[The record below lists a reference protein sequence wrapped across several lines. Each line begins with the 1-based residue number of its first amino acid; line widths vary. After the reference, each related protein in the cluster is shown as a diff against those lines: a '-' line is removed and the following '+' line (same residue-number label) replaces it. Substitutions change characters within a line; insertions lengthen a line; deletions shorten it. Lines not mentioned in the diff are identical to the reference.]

1 MAKKTYNPIFGKP
14 QQISL
19 PKVDLQYSTPK
30 KPESEKAEPPK
41 TRPVVPVFSRQT
53 TKANHIVPTNDRQR
67 YREFTRQ
74 GYQQALQ
81 DNAGARF
88 HAGFMEGLSPVSLG
102 LESEA
107 LEGSKAFLAGNV
119 AGTMAQF
126 AIPYAG
132 VAPKIG
138 KALSNVP
145 KYAQMGKVGQAVA
158 RGVGTDLAVGVP
170 LNTLYGVSKEGLE
183 GKELAKS
190 IGLNTAIDLVAGGLF
205 EIIPAGV
212 KGMKR
217 FVNKQTGEVVAEATD
232 EVVEQ
237 AAKYT
242 RRKLKQPLYTGSSN
256 PNIESFIAGGDGVT
270 KRSGDSF
277 GKGVY
282 LTDNPE
288 VAKLYAQ
295 GDSGTVY
302 QVETK
307 SNLLDLDSNA
317 DKRFVDVVIGL
328 INDGDQQYKNRLY
341 RKIGRK
347 RKAFDSVEDARNFF
361 DEQKKI
367 WGSVDSVYSGNKPKA
382 LKENNKFVVEYT
394 DYNAEPLELLL
405 KAKNKDIFEALSSIN
420 TNTASNAVMAAGFDG
435 IKYADA
441 GAFNAGIQGKTSVVF
456 RNEKDINILKK
467 YSTTDEIPKGRT
479 IVPKPKKIV
488 KVPQTPV
495 QPRTP
500 QGRTV
505 VPVRRAL
512 KQSEVDFPDLPVKKA
527 NIKNEARNKGTHI
540 EVGEKFE
547 ALSPEHQQSIL
558 VHENAHNLSNKHL
571 FEDGK
576 FQDILNNKAF
586 GETKITSDGRTYWEG
601 IFGDVGATSV
611 DETLT
616 EAIAIYKR
624 NPEWLIKNHP
634 EAYEYIKKNIMTKP
648 FSTTKSRA
656 TVPNKSIGADN
667 LRPQKTSEELIQEY
681 GLIKPGMEPKAREAR
696 IPKATDAGDVQ
707 LGIRTSAEA
716 KAINEQSYKEIQSAV
731 EEGMATKFTVTNE
744 KAVAEANKKIADNGL
759 EKAHDEFR
767 GFMQSGK
774 MPQSK
779 DIALGYRLMQEYQKA
794 GDYKKVAELAIDIS
808 ELLSETGRSLQAAQ
822 IIKKLSPEG
831 RVLSVQRVAKKL
843 SEKFDVD
850 VKLDEA
856 TIKKVREAKT
866 EKEIV
871 EATEEAAIKAWNQVP
886 SGLQNKLNAWR
897 YMSMLMNPKTHVR
910 NIVGNAIFMPAR
922 ELKNLIGAGLEKAI
936 VPVGKRTKA
945 VINPASKADRELLK
959 FADKDFDNVV
969 NILRG
974 EGKFDEGYRKL
985 EANVFK
991 NKILEGLR
999 NFNMKALD
1007 VEDIW
1012 FMRAAYD
1019 SSMAQYLKANNINT
1033 KSITDELL
1041 QKARNYAADE
1051 ALKATYRDANTVAT
1065 AISKLKRKLATN
1077 KTDNTGLWLA
1087 QRAGGIAL
1095 EGVLP
1100 FTKTPINILRRGVE
1114 YSPASIIA
1122 GIGDVIKVA
1131 RKGGDMAKALD
1142 RLATGLSGTSILLIG
1157 ALAGK
1162 NQWVVGGSDDLYSS
1176 KQYQYS
1182 NMQGM
1187 QEYAIDTGEGTYTID
1202 WAAPMSMPFFVGV
1215 ELGKAFEKEG
1225 ADFSKVVDAITKID
1239 DPLFNMSMLQG
1250 INDALNSWG
1259 KGDDAIGQ
1267 IASNMI
1273 ISYLGQYVPTVGG
1286 QIARTADDTRRAITS
1301 TTESPTK
1308 RKLEKALNR
1317 QLGKIP
1323 LAIAY
1328 QKNEPYIDL
1337 WGRTETSGSA
1347 VENFISPGYYRPK
1360 NVTFVDKEINKLIE
1374 RLDEETAKEVIPRVT
1389 NSYTVTQDKVEY
1401 RMTEKELTQFKKTR
1415 GQTSYKELERLF
1427 RSGQYARMSDAEKVK
1442 AIRKVYDKAFQK
1454 AKEELLRKR
1463 ASIPIKK

>member
-1 MAKKTYNPIFGKP
+1 M
-14 QQISL
+14 
-19 PKVDLQYSTPK
+19 PK
-30 KPESEKAEPPK
+30 
-41 TRPVVPVFSRQT
+41 
-53 TKANHIVPTNDRQR
+53 
-67 YREFTRQ
+67 
-74 GYQQALQ
+74 
-81 DNAGARF
+81 
-88 HAGFMEGLSPVSLG
+88 
-102 LESEA
+102 
-107 LEGSKAFLAGNV
+107 
-119 AGTMAQF
+119 
-126 AIPYAG
+126 
-132 VAPKIG
+132 
-138 KALSNVP
+138 
-145 KYAQMGKVGQAVA
+145 
-158 RGVGTDLAVGVP
+158 
-170 LNTLYGVSKEGLE
+170 
-183 GKELAKS
+183 
-190 IGLNTAIDLVAGGLF
+190 
-205 EIIPAGV
+205 
-212 KGMKR
+212 
-217 FVNKQTGEVVAEATD
+217 
-232 EVVEQ
+232 
-237 AAKYT
+237 
-242 RRKLKQPLYTGSSN
+242 
-256 PNIESFIAGGDGVT
+256 
-270 KRSGDSF
+270 
-277 GKGVY
+277 
-282 LTDNPE
+282 
-288 VAKLYAQ
+288 
-295 GDSGTVY
+295 
-302 QVETK
+302 
-307 SNLLDLDSNA
+307 
-317 DKRFVDVVIGL
+317 
-328 INDGDQQYKNRLY
+328 
-341 RKIGRK
+341 
-347 RKAFDSVEDARNFF
+347 
-361 DEQKKI
+361 
-367 WGSVDSVYSGNKPKA
+367 
-382 LKENNKFVVEYT
+382 
-394 DYNAEPLELLL
+394 
-405 KAKNKDIFEALSSIN
+405 
-420 TNTASNAVMAAGFDG
+420 
-435 IKYADA
+435 
-441 GAFNAGIQGKTSVVF
+441 
-456 RNEKDINILKK
+456 
-467 YSTTDEIPKGRT
+467 
-479 IVPKPKKIV
+479 
-488 KVPQTPV
+488 
-495 QPRTP
+495 
-500 QGRTV
+500 
-505 VPVRRAL
+505 
-512 KQSEVDFPDLPVKKA
+512 
-527 NIKNEARNKGTHI
+527 
-540 EVGEKFE
+540 
-547 ALSPEHQQSIL
+547 
-558 VHENAHNLSNKHL
+558 
-571 FEDGK
+571 
-576 FQDILNNKAF
+576 
-586 GETKITSDGRTYWEG
+586 
-601 IFGDVGATSV
+601 
-611 DETLT
+611 
-616 EAIAIYKR
+616 
-624 NPEWLIKNHP
+624 
-634 EAYEYIKKNIMTKP
+634 
-648 FSTTKSRA
+648 
-656 TVPNKSIGADN
+656 
-667 LRPQKTSEELIQEY
+667 
-681 GLIKPGMEPKAREAR
+681 
-696 IPKATDAGDVQ
+696 
-707 LGIRTSAEA
+707 
-716 KAINEQSYKEIQSAV
+716 
-731 EEGMATKFTVTNE
+731 
-744 KAVAEANKKIADNGL
+744 
-759 EKAHDEFR
+759 
-767 GFMQSGK
+767 
-774 MPQSK
+774 SK

-831 RVLSVQRVAKKL
+831 RVMSVQRVAKKL

-856 TIKKVREAKT
+856 TIKKVQQAKT

-991 NKILEGLR
+991 NKLLEGLR
-999 NFNMKALD
+999 VFNMKALD

-1051 ALKATYRDANTVAT
+1051 ALKATYRDASTVAT

-1114 YSPASIIA
+1114 YSPFSIIA

-1162 NQWVVGGSDDLYSS
+1162 NQWVIGGSDDLYSS

-1202 WAAPMSMPFFVGV
+1202 WAAPMSMPFFIGV

-1286 QIARTADDTRRAITS
+1286 QIARTVDDTRRTTTS
-1301 TTESPTK
+1301 TAESPTK
-1308 RKLEKALNR
+1308 RKLEKALRR

-1323 LAIAY
+1323 FAS

-1374 RLDEETAKEVIPRVT
+1374 RLDEETAKEVIPRAT

-1427 RSGQYARMSDAEKVK
+1427 RSEQYARMSDAEKVK
-1442 AIRKVYDKAFQK
+1442 AIRKVYDNAFQK

>member
-1 MAKKTYNPIFGKP
+1 
-14 QQISL
+14 
-19 PKVDLQYSTPK
+19 
-30 KPESEKAEPPK
+30 
-41 TRPVVPVFSRQT
+41 
-53 TKANHIVPTNDRQR
+53 
-67 YREFTRQ
+67 
-74 GYQQALQ
+74 
-81 DNAGARF
+81 
-88 HAGFMEGLSPVSLG
+88 
-102 LESEA
+102 
-107 LEGSKAFLAGNV
+107 
-119 AGTMAQF
+119 
-126 AIPYAG
+126 
-132 VAPKIG
+132 
-138 KALSNVP
+138 
-145 KYAQMGKVGQAVA
+145 
-158 RGVGTDLAVGVP
+158 
-170 LNTLYGVSKEGLE
+170 
-183 GKELAKS
+183 
-190 IGLNTAIDLVAGGLF
+190 
-205 EIIPAGV
+205 
-212 KGMKR
+212 
-217 FVNKQTGEVVAEATD
+217 
-232 EVVEQ
+232 
-237 AAKYT
+237 
-242 RRKLKQPLYTGSSN
+242 
-256 PNIESFIAGGDGVT
+256 
-270 KRSGDSF
+270 
-277 GKGVY
+277 
-282 LTDNPE
+282 
-288 VAKLYAQ
+288 
-295 GDSGTVY
+295 
-302 QVETK
+302 
-307 SNLLDLDSNA
+307 
-317 DKRFVDVVIGL
+317 
-328 INDGDQQYKNRLY
+328 
-341 RKIGRK
+341 
-347 RKAFDSVEDARNFF
+347 
-361 DEQKKI
+361 
-367 WGSVDSVYSGNKPKA
+367 
-382 LKENNKFVVEYT
+382 
-394 DYNAEPLELLL
+394 
-405 KAKNKDIFEALSSIN
+405 
-420 TNTASNAVMAAGFDG
+420 
-435 IKYADA
+435 
-441 GAFNAGIQGKTSVVF
+441 
-456 RNEKDINILKK
+456 
-467 YSTTDEIPKGRT
+467 
-479 IVPKPKKIV
+479 
-488 KVPQTPV
+488 
-495 QPRTP
+495 
-500 QGRTV
+500 
-505 VPVRRAL
+505 
-512 KQSEVDFPDLPVKKA
+512 
-527 NIKNEARNKGTHI
+527 
-540 EVGEKFE
+540 
-547 ALSPEHQQSIL
+547 
-558 VHENAHNLSNKHL
+558 
-571 FEDGK
+571 
-576 FQDILNNKAF
+576 
-586 GETKITSDGRTYWEG
+586 
-601 IFGDVGATSV
+601 
-611 DETLT
+611 
-616 EAIAIYKR
+616 
-624 NPEWLIKNHP
+624 
-634 EAYEYIKKNIMTKP
+634 
-648 FSTTKSRA
+648 
-656 TVPNKSIGADN
+656 
-667 LRPQKTSEELIQEY
+667 
-681 GLIKPGMEPKAREAR
+681 
-696 IPKATDAGDVQ
+696 
-707 LGIRTSAEA
+707 
-716 KAINEQSYKEIQSAV
+716 
-731 EEGMATKFTVTNE
+731 MATKFTVTNE

-774 MPQSK
+774 MPKSK

-843 SEKFDVD
+843 SEKYDVD
-850 VKLDEA
+850 VKIDEA
-856 TIKKVREAKT
+856 TIKKVRQAKT

-897 YMSMLMNPKTHVR
+897 YIAMLMNPKTHVR

-959 FADKDFDNVV
+959 FADQDFDNVV

-985 EANVFK
+985 EANVFNSK
-991 NKILEGLR
+991 LKGLRVLSKILEGLR
-999 NFNMKALD
+999 VFNMKALD

-1051 ALKATYRDANTVAT
+1051 ALKATYRDASTVAT

-1100 FTKTPINILRRGVE
+1100 FTKTPINILRRGFE
-1114 YSPASIIA
+1114 YSPFSIIA

-1187 QEYAIDTGEGTYTID
+1187 QEYSIDTGEGTYTID
-1202 WAAPMSMPFFVGV
+1202 WAAPMSMPFFIGV
-1215 ELGKAFEKEG
+1215 ELGKFFEKEG

-1267 IASNMI
+1267 IASNMM

-1286 QIARTADDTRRAITS
+1286 QIARTVDDTRRTTTS
-1301 TTESPTK
+1301 TAESPTK

-1328 QKNEPYIDL
+1328 KKNEPYIDL

-1442 AIRKVYDKAFQK
+1442 AIRKVYDNAFQK

>member
-1 MAKKTYNPIFGKP
+1 MDKYTELLFKVMRGESSSNTALTFPTKQNVPVPPQTPQATTQRTTTYAKGK
-14 QQISL
+14 
-19 PKVDLQYSTPK
+19 
-30 KPESEKAEPPK
+30 A
-41 TRPVVPVFSRQT
+41 VVPT
-53 TKANHIVPTNDRQR
+53 HDRQR

-74 GYQQALQ
+74 GYQQALK

-107 LEGSKAFLAGNV
+107 LEGSKAFLAGNI

-183 GKELAKS
+183 GKELAKF
-190 IGLNTAIDLVAGGLF
+190 IGLNTAIDLIAGGVLEVIGGVLLKSGKRVATKAEF
-205 EIIPAGV
+205 DALSKAEQAEVLEEVSKREIVRRQLKQQDRTIETISEVPTKPEIYTKIEKEVKANVNKLLAGAKPELRKEVRDLIPSFVKGETSVDDFIQSVYDAAVSIPYAKAGDKELLAGV
-212 KGMKR
+212 RAFLKKGIKVTDDLRQIPDFKDFRIANAGKIKFSPNGSYVDVLYEELADMYGNVFPR
-217 FVNKQTGEVVAEATD
+217 TITNPVDQLERIISVLDGNKAETIRLGDVLTESQIYD
-232 EVVEQ
+232 EVVYPVLDEVNDLLSLS
-237 AAKYT
+237 KT
-242 RRKLKQPLYTGSSN
+242 RVKGTETVKGFPRYKLDTPVKPL
-256 PNIESFIAGGDGVT
+256 
-270 KRSGDSF
+270 
-277 GKGVY
+277 
-282 LTDNPE
+282 
-288 VAKLYAQ
+288 
-295 GDSGTVY
+295 
-302 QVETK
+302 
-307 SNLLDLDSNA
+307 
-317 DKRFVDVVIGL
+317 
-328 INDGDQQYKNRLY
+328 NR
-341 RKIGRK
+341 
-347 RKAFDSVEDARNFF
+347 
-361 DEQKKI
+361 
-367 WGSVDSVYSGNKPKA
+367 
-382 LKENNKFVVEYT
+382 
-394 DYNAEPLELLL
+394 
-405 KAKNKDIFEALSSIN
+405 
-420 TNTASNAVMAAGFDG
+420 
-435 IKYADA
+435 
-441 GAFNAGIQGKTSVVF
+441 
-456 RNEKDINILKK
+456 
-467 YSTTDEIPKGRT
+467 
-479 IVPKPKKIV
+479 
-488 KVPQTPV
+488 PV

-500 QGRTV
+500 QG
-505 VPVRRAL
+505 
-512 KQSEVDFPDLPVKKA
+512 
-527 NIKNEARNKGTHI
+527 
-540 EVGEKFE
+540 
-547 ALSPEHQQSIL
+547 
-558 VHENAHNLSNKHL
+558 
-571 FEDGK
+571 
-576 FQDILNNKAF
+576 
-586 GETKITSDGRTYWEG
+586 
-601 IFGDVGATSV
+601 
-611 DETLT
+611 
-616 EAIAIYKR
+616 
-624 NPEWLIKNHP
+624 
-634 EAYEYIKKNIMTKP
+634 
-648 FSTTKSRA
+648 RA
-656 TVPNKSIGADN
+656 TVPNKSIGADIS
-667 LRPQKTSEELIQEY
+667 RPQKTSEELIQEY

-774 MPQSK
+774 MPKSK

-831 RVLSVQRVAKKL
+831 RVMSVQRVAKKL

-856 TIKKVREAKT
+856 TIKKVRQAKT

-897 YMSMLMNPKTHVR
+897 YIAMLFNPVTHVR

-999 NFNMKALD
+999 VFNMKALD

-1100 FTKTPINILRRGVE
+1100 FTKTPTNILRRGFE
-1114 YSPASIIA
+1114 YSPFSIIA

-1215 ELGKAFEKEG
+1215 ELGKFFEKEG

-1259 KGDDAIGQ
+1259 YGDDAIGQ
-1267 IASNMI
+1267 IASNMM

-1286 QIARTADDTRRAITS
+1286 QIARTVDDTRRTTTS
-1301 TTESPTK
+1301 TAESPTK

-1328 QKNEPYIDL
+1328 RKNEPYIDL

-1442 AIRKVYDKAFQK
+1442 AIRKIYDKAFQK

>member
-41 TRPVVPVFSRQT
+41 TKPVVPVFSRQT
-53 TKANHIVPTNDRQR
+53 TKANHIVPTTDRQR
-67 YREFTRQ
+67 YQEFTRQ

-88 HAGFMEGLSPVSLG
+88 HAGLMEGLSPVSLG

-107 LEGSKAFLAGNV
+107 LEGSKAFLGGNI
-119 AGTMAQF
+119 AGTMAQY

-190 IGLNTAIDLVAGGLF
+190 IGINTAIDLVAGGLF

-237 AAKYT
+237 AVKAVGVQNTPVK
-242 RRKLKQPLYTGSSN
+242 PL
-256 PNIESFIAGGDGVT
+256 
-270 KRSGDSF
+270 
-277 GKGVY
+277 
-282 LTDNPE
+282 
-288 VAKLYAQ
+288 
-295 GDSGTVY
+295 
-302 QVETK
+302 
-307 SNLLDLDSNA
+307 
-317 DKRFVDVVIGL
+317 
-328 INDGDQQYKNRLY
+328 NR
-341 RKIGRK
+341 
-347 RKAFDSVEDARNFF
+347 
-361 DEQKKI
+361 
-367 WGSVDSVYSGNKPKA
+367 
-382 LKENNKFVVEYT
+382 
-394 DYNAEPLELLL
+394 
-405 KAKNKDIFEALSSIN
+405 
-420 TNTASNAVMAAGFDG
+420 
-435 IKYADA
+435 
-441 GAFNAGIQGKTSVVF
+441 
-456 RNEKDINILKK
+456 
-467 YSTTDEIPKGRT
+467 
-479 IVPKPKKIV
+479 
-488 KVPQTPV
+488 PV

-500 QGRTV
+500 QSQSV
-505 VPVRRAL
+505 VPKPKETTAKAEGVFIDYYPERRA
-512 KQSEVDFPDLPVKKA
+512 SDVVISDDYVPITVEAGYRPDDMITVYRGT
-527 NIKNEARNKGTHI
+527 IKEQTR
-540 EVGEKFE
+540 
-547 ALSPEHQQSIL
+547 
-558 VHENAHNLSNKHL
+558 
-571 FEDGK
+571 
-576 FQDILNNKAF
+576 LNNGDWVTTNKQLAKDYSGNGRVIEAKVKASELYAPK
-586 GETKITSDGRTYWEG
+586 GEG
-601 IFGDVGATSV
+601 I
-611 DETLT
+611 EEL
-616 EAIAIYKR
+616 IY
-624 NPEWLIKNHP
+624 
-634 EAYEYIKKNIMTKP
+634 
-648 FSTTKSRA
+648 ST
-656 TVPNKSIGADN
+656 NKSIGADIS
-667 LRPQKTSEELIQEY
+667 RPQKTSEELIQEY

-774 MPQSK
+774 MPKSK

-831 RVLSVQRVAKKL
+831 RVISVQRVAKKL

-850 VKLDEA
+850 VKIDEA
-856 TIKKVREAKT
+856 TIKKVRQAKT

-985 EANVFK
+985 EANVFNSK
-991 NKILEGLR
+991 LKGLRVLSKILEGLR
-999 NFNMKALD
+999 VFNMKALD

-1019 SSMAQYLKANNINT
+1019 SSMAQYLKANNINI

-1087 QRAGGIAL
+1087 QKAGGIAL

-1100 FTKTPINILRRGVE
+1100 FTKTPTNILRRGFE
-1114 YSPASIIA
+1114 YSPFSIIA
-1122 GIGDVIKVA
+1122 GIGDVMKVA

-1202 WAAPMSMPFFVGV
+1202 WAAPMSMPFFIGV
-1215 ELGKAFEKEG
+1215 ELGKFFEKEG

-1273 ISYLGQYVPTVGG
+1273 ISYLGQYVPTIGG
-1286 QIARTADDTRRAITS
+1286 QIARTVDDTRRTTTS
-1301 TTESPTK
+1301 TAESPTK

-1374 RLDEETAKEVIPRVT
+1374 RLDEETAKEVIPRAT

-1442 AIRKVYDKAFQK
+1442 AIRKVYDNAFQK